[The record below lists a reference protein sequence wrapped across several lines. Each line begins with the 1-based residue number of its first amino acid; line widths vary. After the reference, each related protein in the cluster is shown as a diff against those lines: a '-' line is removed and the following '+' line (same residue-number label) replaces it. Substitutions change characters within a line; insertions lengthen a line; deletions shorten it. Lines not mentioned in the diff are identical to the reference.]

1 MNEPTTLVEAI
12 RYFADPDVCLDFM
25 VSLRWPDGTVTCP
38 TCGRDDVRFI
48 PTRRIWECRS
58 KHPRRQFS
66 VKVGTIFEDSPIGLD
81 KWLAAIWMISAA
93 KNGVS
98 SYEIARSIGPTQPFL
113 APFRKGNNI
122 LDTVANR

>member
-25 VSLRWPDGTVTCP
+25 VNLRWADGVVACP

-58 KHPRRQFS
+58 KHSRRQFL
-66 VKVGTIFEDSPIGLD
+66 GQGRDNLRG
-81 KWLAAIWMISAA
+81 
-93 KNGVS
+93 
-98 SYEIARSIGPTQPFL
+98 
-113 APFRKGNNI
+113 
-122 LDTVANR
+122 